1 MDGWPFKCWSGCC
14 SQKYRKSPREET
26 RGLENIFPGPLK
38 HTHTK
43 GKREKNLTLISKP
56 DSEYSEIFLT
66 CIIWY
71 FQLKNFIIAFSI
83 NWKFR
88 ASVKQKD
95 PAEYLAGY
103 PAFFITG
110 YPIAVYPVVSD
121 LVDIRIPYLI
131 SGRILD
137 IWKAGFSGRISK
149 ASLIAAEPWR
159 KSIIQLCKQR

>member
-14 SQKYRKSPREET
+14 SQKFRKSPREET

-88 ASVKQKD
+88 ASVKKKRSSCIF
-95 PAEYLAGY
+95 GR
-103 PAFFITG
+103 I
-110 YPIAVYPVVSD
+110 SD

>member
-71 FQLKNFIIAFSI
+71 FQLKNLIIAFPLIGNFGLLLKKRSSWI
-83 NWKFR
+83 FGR
-88 ASVKQKD
+88 
-95 PAEYLAGY
+95 
-103 PAFFITG
+103 I
-110 YPIAVYPVVSD
+110 SD
-121 LVDIRIPYLI
+121 LVDNRI
-131 SGRILD
+131 SGNLPYYP
-137 IWKAGFSGRISK
+137 AGLTS
-149 ASLIAAEPWR
+149 ASLIIMPLLMLMHISR
-159 KSIIQLCKQR
+159 VGRNSIVKTEKWVRTKRRRRRC